1 MFLSVRLI
9 HIAGIL
15 SLTELT
21 LVNEAEN
28 RSYDGII
35 QHEQWPLNEVD
46 PQKAKFPC
54 CVVWTPLP
62 VVSWLAPFIGHVG
75 VCREDGTIIDFSGSN
90 LIQVDDFAF
99 GPVGRY
105 LQLDRKQGCFPPTL
119 AGHTCKHHSMHAE
132 YGTAITWDDAIQS
145 SSRHYEHKSYNLF
158 TCNCHLFVANCLN
171 RMCYGGSM
179 NWNVVN
185 VAALILCKG
194 KWVDGFSVLRSFM
207 PFVVVVC
214 FGIFMVGWPF
224 LVGLFSFSFLLIG
237 WFLLGAYCFRNV
249 VDC

>member
-1 MFLSVRLI
+1 MLVYAGRMVPLLI
-9 HIAGIL
+9 SRA
-15 SLTELT
+15 
-21 LVNEAEN
+21 
-28 RSYDGII
+28 
-35 QHEQWPLNEVD
+35 
-46 PQKAKFPC
+46 
-54 CVVWTPLP
+54 
-62 VVSWLAPFIGHVG
+62 
-75 VCREDGTIIDFSGSN
+75 N

-99 GPVGRY
+99 GPIGRY

-158 TCNCHLFVANCLN
+158 TCNCHSFVANCLN

-249 VDC
+249 ADC